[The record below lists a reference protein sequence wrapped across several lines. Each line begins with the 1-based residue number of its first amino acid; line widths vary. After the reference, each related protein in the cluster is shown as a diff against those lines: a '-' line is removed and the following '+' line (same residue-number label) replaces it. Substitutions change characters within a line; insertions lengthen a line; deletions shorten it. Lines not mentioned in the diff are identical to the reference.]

1 MICVWGGVGR
11 HDMCKTW
18 GGGVGR
24 HDMCMGR
31 GGKTRYMYGE
41 GWEDMICV
49 WGGVGRH
56 DMCMG
61 RGGKT

>member
-1 MICVWGGVGR
+1 MGR
-11 HDMCKTW
+11 HDMCMGEGWEDIICVWGRGGKTLYVY

-24 HDMCMGR
+24 HDMCMG
-31 GGKTRYMYGE
+31 E

-49 WGGVGRH
+49 WG
-56 DMCMG
+56 

>member
-1 MICVWGGVGR
+1 MFHGCLKIYVW
-11 HDMCKTW
+11 
-18 GGGVGR
+18 GGVGR

-31 GGKTRYMYGE
+31 GGKTRYVYGE

>member
-11 HDMCKTW
+11 HDMC
-18 GGGVGR
+18 
-24 HDMCMGR
+24 M
-31 GGKTRYMYGE
+31 GE